1 MTLNEL
7 IKTAAPMLP
16 FGGKPGFTPQFGQW
30 PPRGGFAPN
39 AQTQLMPRTAQP
51 QTAKTPMQPQ
61 EPPKT
66 PQMQQYENAVR
77 RGAGTS
83 NAYTQLRQMAF
94 SPKFNQG
101 EYDKLVSESITK
113 GYGGPEDW
121 QKYTQSITDDI
132 VAENQ
137 KATDVWNRGMA
148 LGDWFQQQMNKDQQ
162 DWLDARR
169 AAEAEGRQHPVG
181 PEQFRASREASKE
194 RARKA
199 LAAKAEKE
207 GVPEQYREAW
217 VNNLV
222 NETNPQNP
230 VPLPHSQVP
239 AVWKP
244 QPVAT
249 QIQGTQPAVTQQPA
263 NQGQNNQIISA
274 WNMIAPNIP
283 QGDQGAY
290 SQAVDGLAQ
299 YFGMSPEQ
307 VHQAISSHIAGGGV
321 TTTGQ
326 QGGANGT
333 PPGAAPKTTGS
344 GSTGKTN
351 GSNGASRP
359 TGQNIG
365 MMDWAKQNPT
375 LAAGIGALLVGALS
389 LGIGGGG
396 SKKDSSLG
404 LILALLL
411 GGGTF
416 RGLKGRLSEKDV
428 AGKTTQALDDAN
440 S

>member
-7 IKTAAPMLP
+7 IKTATPMMP
-16 FGGKPGFTPQFGQW
+16 FGGRPGFGPQFGQW
-30 PPRGGFAPN
+30 PPRDGFAPIT
-39 AQTQLMPRTAQP
+39 QTQFMPRTAQS
-51 QTAKTPMQPQ
+51 QTANTPMQPQ

-66 PQMQQYENAVR
+66 PQMQQYEAELQ
-77 RGAGTS
+77 RGA
-83 NAYTQLRQMAF
+83 NIQDAYNQVRQQAF
-94 SPKFNQG
+94 SPNFNQG
-101 EYDKLVSESITK
+101 VYDRMINNNIAMGFGKPEEWQDWTKKISDEVAAKNKEYAKSWNMGVNENKSYHQQIQNKQNKFHNQTAVSPEAFGSLMMSLRNQHSE
-113 GYGGPEDW
+113 YLYDLAASSGGPEDMR
-121 QKYTQSITDDI
+121 D
-132 VAENQ
+132 
-137 KATDVWNRGMA
+137 
-148 LGDWFQQQMNKDQQ
+148 
-162 DWLDARR
+162 
-169 AAEAEGRQHPVG
+169 
-181 PEQFRASREASKE
+181 
-194 RARKA
+194 
-199 LAAKAEKE
+199 
-207 GVPEQYREAW
+207 AW
-217 VNNLV
+217 VGNLM
-222 NETNPQNP
+222 EGKYDKDPRQI
-230 VPLPHSQVP
+230 HVP

-249 QIQGTQPAVTQQPA
+249 QTQGTQPAVTQQPA
-263 NQGQNNQIISA
+263 NQGQNDQLISA

-283 QGDQGAY
+283 QGDQVAY

-299 YFGMSPEQ
+299 HFGMSPEQ

-333 PPGAAPKTTGS
+333 PPGAALKTTGS

-416 RGLKGRLSEKDV
+416 LGLKGMLSEKDV